1 MEPINQHIDLINKI
15 CDLNH
20 VKSLFVFGSL
30 VRNELKPGSDID
42 LIVEIDES
50 NPLTYADYYFD
61 LKEGLEK
68 ILKRP
73 IDLLEEKTIT
83 NQFLRQEIDRTKVK
97 IYGE

>member
-1 MEPINQHIDLINKI
+1 MEPINQHIDLIKKI

-68 ILKRP
+68 ILKHP
-73 IDLLEEKTIT
+73 IDLLEEKAIR